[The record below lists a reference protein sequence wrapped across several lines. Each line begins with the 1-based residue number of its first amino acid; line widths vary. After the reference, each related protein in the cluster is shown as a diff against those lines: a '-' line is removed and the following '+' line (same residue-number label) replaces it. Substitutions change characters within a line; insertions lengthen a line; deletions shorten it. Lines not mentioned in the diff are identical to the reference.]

1 MKAIRP
7 DMSKV
12 DDMARM
18 CDIERC
24 YNKGSYD
31 LESTLDYK
39 LCTKH
44 AEQWKS
50 TGMRLRTNPKK
61 HTLRLVEV
69 SIADG
74 Y

>member
-1 MKAIRP
+1 
-7 DMSKV
+7 
-12 DDMARM
+12 MART

-24 YNKGSYD
+24 SNKGSYD
-31 LESTLDYK
+31 LESPQKYV

-44 AEQWKS
+44 AEQWRS

-69 SIADG
+69 TVSDG

>member
-1 MKAIRP
+1 MA
-7 DMSKV
+7 KV
-12 DDMARM
+12 

-24 YNKGSYD
+24 YNKGSFE
-31 LESTLDYK
+31 LESAIDYS
-39 LCTKH
+39 LCAKH
-44 AEQWKS
+44 ADQWKN

-69 SIADG
+69 SVADG

>member
-1 MKAIRP
+1 M
-7 DMSKV
+7 
-12 DDMARM
+12 
-18 CDIERC
+18 
-24 YNKGSYD
+24 
-31 LESTLDYK
+31 DYM

-44 AEQWKS
+44 AEEWRT

-69 SIADG
+69 SVADG